1 MILRNNFRIK
11 SKIRFTIFIALM
23 LIFTTMLCNAFMS
36 LDFAQGE
43 AITKFTTVK
52 VMSSET
58 LWDIANAYSDGKSDI
73 RDMIYKIKKHN
84 KIKDNTLLPGQII
97 KIPTS

>member
-36 LDFAQGE
+36 LDFASPIE
-43 AITKFTTVK
+43 PDSLTLSKTAILFTATGWA
-52 VMSSET
+52 MFRT
-58 LWDIANAYSDGKSDI
+58 
-73 RDMIYKIKKHN
+73 M
-84 KIKDNTLLPGQII
+84 
-97 KIPTS
+97 